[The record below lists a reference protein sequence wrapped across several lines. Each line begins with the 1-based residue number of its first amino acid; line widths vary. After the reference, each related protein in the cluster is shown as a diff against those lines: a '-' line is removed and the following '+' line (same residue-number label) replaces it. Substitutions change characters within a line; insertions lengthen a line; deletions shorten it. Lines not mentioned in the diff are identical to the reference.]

1 MFMKYSVVFSS
12 VFSSVFSGVFLAAF
26 LAAWGAGGFSPA
38 RAAPCAAA
46 VARFAGQDIC
56 AEDIEPAP
64 EARAAMEEQ
73 YRAQGRDPADALA
86 ERNLLRLRDV
96 LWSRALDRKFGKG
109 GRDPAPEDVKAYKE
123 AFRRTLEKSHENG
136 LRLRDLVKSL
146 LAGHAYSPE
155 NTEKLKDILASL
167 EKGITYYEQRES
179 HRRTMPPEFQDML
192 DGAEDEIARAAV
204 AEWMTNRLLY
214 GAYGGRIAWRRAGRP
229 EPVDAYRA
237 FVAYIR
243 GEGGLVIL
251 DPAYKDVFGQVERYL
266 KNHPGTLPPAGED
279 AFGREK
285 WGAFSENGGRFEEM
299 EAILR
304 AIPPLEAP
312 PGPPAGEKKE
322 GP

>member
-1 MFMKYSVVFSS
+1 MKYSVFFPAAVFA
-12 VFSSVFSGVFLAAF
+12 VFLAAW
-26 LAAWGAGGFSPA
+26 AGGGFSPA
-38 RAAPCAAA
+38 GFFPAWAAPCAA
-46 VARFAGQDIC
+46 VARFAGEDIC

-73 YRAQGRDPADALA
+73 YRAQGQDPAAALA

-109 GRDPAPEDVKAYKE
+109 SRDPAPEDVAAYKE
-123 AFRRTLEKSHENG
+123 AFRKNLETSHENG

-146 LAGHAYSPE
+146 LAANAYSPG
-155 NTEKLKDILASL
+155 NTEKLKDILGSL
-167 EKGITYYEQRES
+167 EKGIDYYEQREA
-179 HRRTMPPEFQDML
+179 HRKSMPPEFQDML

-204 AEWMTNRLLY
+204 AEWMTSRLLY

-229 EPVDAYRA
+229 EPVDGYRA
-237 FVAYIR
+237 FLDYIR

-251 DPAYKDVFGQVERYL
+251 DPAYKDVFGETERSL
-266 KNHPGTLPPAGED
+266 KNRPGTLPPAGED
-279 AFGREK
+279 VFRREK
-285 WGAFSENGGRFEEM
+285 WGAFREDAGEGRLEEM

-304 AIPPLEAP
+304 AIPPV
-312 PGPPAGEKKE
+312 GPASGTAAEKKE